1 MFKSNY
7 ESMFVQNISL
17 ISYVIVIGSAPFL
30 VENNLI
36 ISIQAITVTLILVC
50 WRNEAEKNE
59 V

>member
-1 MFKSNY
+1 
-7 ESMFVQNISL
+7 MFVQNISL

-36 ISIQAITVTLILVC
+36 ISIQASTVTLILVC